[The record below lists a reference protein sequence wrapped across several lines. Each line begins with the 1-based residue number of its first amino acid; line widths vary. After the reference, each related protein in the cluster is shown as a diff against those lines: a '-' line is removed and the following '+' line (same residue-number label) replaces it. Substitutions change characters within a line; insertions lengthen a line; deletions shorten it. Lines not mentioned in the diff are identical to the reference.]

1 MALGFF
7 ILGPRIRMSG
17 QIGVPS
23 ILGASQN
30 LGDPAPPLP
39 QEIVSV
45 VVMRKSDWQIFVIQ
59 FTKLY
64 GLFFAS
70 LGNKNTMYS

>member
-7 ILGPRIRMSG
+7 ILGPRTRMSG

-23 ILGASQN
+23 ILGGSQN
-30 LGDPAPPLP
+30 LGDPAPP
-39 QEIVSV
+39 IVSV
-45 VVMRKSDWQIFVIQ
+45 VVMRKSDWQITVIL

-64 GLFFAS
+64 CLFFAS